1 MTAGE
6 GLTAEALTA
15 LCYEVEDLFDACR
28 IRIADYDSPHLV
40 VRSDDHVVAAL
51 VSGDAY
57 AGGAPSGV
65 MRFSV
70 CVCPYHRRQGHARRL
85 VEAFIE
91 HCEEQGLLSRGG
103 TRTAEHWAATQSYEG
118 TGTKGALPKA
128 MKTREP
134 LLQSFR
140 MQSLHRRRLDRRR
153 RRGQLRRRPARQS
166 GDLAWGSGVHG
177 RRSARRL
184 CRRRG
189 RWARLRAPRQWNR

>member
-40 VRSDDHVVAAL
+40 VRSDDYVVAAL

-91 HCEEQGLLSRGG
+91 HCEEQGVSPE
-103 TRTAEHWAATQSYEG
+103 AWVVNDE
-118 TGTKGALPKA
+118 A
-128 MKTREP
+128 MRP
-134 LLQSFR
+134 LLEDLGFTEWGPSGK
-140 MQSLHRRRLDRRR
+140 L
-153 RRGQLRRRPARQS
+153 LR
-166 GDLAWGSGVHG
+166 VHKG
-177 RRSARRL
+177 EADSA
-184 CRRRG
+184 
-189 RWARLRAPRQWNR
+189 APRTTA